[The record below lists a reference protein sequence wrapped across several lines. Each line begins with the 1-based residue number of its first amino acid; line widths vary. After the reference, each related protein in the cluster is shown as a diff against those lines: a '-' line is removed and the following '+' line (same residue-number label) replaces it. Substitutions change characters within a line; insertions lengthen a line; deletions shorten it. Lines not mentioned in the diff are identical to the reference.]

1 MDIIEKI
8 DNYINEAKN
17 DTLMT
22 KFNKAF
28 WWDKSIT
35 DPKRLQKRVR
45 EMSNKDLLSLA
56 GREDEQPGKK
66 TPRDLQIKIIA
77 QEIKRRGLK

>member
-1 MDIIEKI
+1 MKSFKELIEESIK
-8 DNYINEAKN
+8 DKVV
-17 DTLMT
+17 T

-35 DPKRLQKRVR
+35 DPKKVR
-45 EMSNKDLLSLA
+45 DHVRAMSDKDLLSLA
-56 GREDEQPGKK
+56 QKDDEKMPHKA
-66 TPRDLQIKIIA
+66 TPRALQIKLIA